1 MLFKK
6 YISLLLALCLVFL
19 SACGKTSVQQE
30 EEKVPIAPV
39 DPVVSMEPID
49 LGIPTEEW
57 YSHNLLARC
66 VWDMTIYD
74 GKLYAGCGDYV
85 NNTGGVPVMYCS
97 LDDLGNWQREGI
109 VLDEQIGRFLVLDD
123 KLTIPGWDPKDTPE
137 SGTYY
142 QLEDGKWQTHDG
154 LPDGLHNFDLVRYDG
169 KLFAGIGANKGE
181 TPIVV
186 SENGTD
192 FERVPMFRNGVP
204 VDTSEGEMI
213 RTYNLW
219 VFNDTLYADF
229 HYDNQVTNK
238 WIAEVYRYED
248 GKFVWCV
255 GLGKKLN
262 MVSMGSQ
269 NLGKPWADAVIDDT
283 LFFTTGHLYMT
294 TDMVEFTVI
303 QLPNYT
309 WVYDIYT
316 HNGVMYLLGASSSVT
331 DTTTG
336 KMKYHVT
343 VYSATTANPDD
354 LKEEYAFDS
363 EIQPIALAVGDNGY
377 FISFGNWHS
386 TAEKQN
392 GKVIYYPK
400 SNTKE

>member
-30 EEKVPIAPV
+30 EEKVPVAPV

-74 GKLYAGCGDYV
+74 NKLYVGCGDYT
-85 NNTGGVPVMYCS
+85 NNTGGVPVMYCA
-97 LDDLGNWQREGI
+97 LDDLGNWQQEAI
-109 VLDEQIGRFLVLDD
+109 LLDEQLSRFFMLDG

-137 SGTYY
+137 HVPYY
-142 QLEDGKWQTHDG
+142 QLENGKWQTYSV

-169 KLFAGIGANKGE
+169 KLFAGIGANKGQ

-186 SENGTD
+186 SENGID
-192 FERVPMFRNGVP
+192 FERVPMLRNGVP
-204 VDTSEGEMI
+204 VDTTEGEMI

-219 VFNDTLYADF
+219 VVNDTLYADF
-229 HYDNQVTNK
+229 YYDNAVENK
-238 WIAEVYRYED
+238 RIQEVYRYEN
-248 GKFVWCV
+248 GTFVWCS

-262 MVSMGSQ
+262 MVGIGSV
-269 NLGKPWADAVIDDT
+269 NLSKPWADAVVDDT
-283 LFFTTGHLYMT
+283 LFITVGRLYKT
-294 TDMVEFTVI
+294 TDMVMFTEI
-303 QLPNYT
+303 PLPNNA

-316 HNGVMYLLGASSSVT
+316 YNGTMYLLTAYQEEDGAYS
-331 DTTTG
+331 
-336 KMKYHVT
+336 VT
-343 VYSATTANPDD
+343 VYSSATANPDD
-354 LKEEYAFDS
+354 FQVEYTLDS
-363 EIQPIALAVGDNGY
+363 EVQPISLAVSDDGY
-377 FISFGNWHS
+377 FISFGDWNS
-386 TAEKQN
+386 TTNEQN
-392 GKVIYYPK
+392 GQVMYRA
-400 SNTKE
+400 KE